1 MGASVRLFCAASV
14 LVLTV
19 ASAASDA
26 DRESLLRRFELF
38 TNCAAVRLV
47 VHEQMP
53 SFDVQETVEALASS
67 SLRDAGISEA
77 MDGAAPVLLIQL
89 DDYDGIA
96 FTVSVT
102 FRKRLYDAQ
111 TDTTWTAA
119 TWQSSGV
126 GLTDRVNV
134 QVIVLA
140 VKSHLDLFV
149 TDYLRVNGKACV
161 ESVSRQG
168 TDL

>member
-1 MGASVRLFCAASV
+1 MRVFHVASV

-19 ASAASDA
+19 ASAASGA
-26 DRESLLRRFELF
+26 DREGLLRRFELF

-47 VHEQMP
+47 VNSQMR
-53 SFDVQETVEALASS
+53 SFDMKETVEALATS
-67 SLRDAGISEA
+67 SLQTAGIRMTREVI
-77 MDGAAPVLLIQL
+77 APVLLVQL

-111 TDTTWTAA
+111 TDTTRTAA

-134 QVIVLA
+134 RVIVLA
-140 VKSHLDLFV
+140 VRSHLDLFV
-149 TDYLRVNGKACV
+149 TGYLHVNGEACV
-161 ESVSRQG
+161 ASGRSDG
-168 TDL
+168 ADL